1 MYLNQKDMDKILLH
15 AAGNIAKE
23 RKAKGLKLNYVE
35 SVAYIASEL
44 QELARERKSVAEL
57 MQLGTTL
64 LTAKDCMDGVPGM
77 IGNVQIEATFPD
89 GTKLVSVHDPIR
101 G

>member
-35 SVAYIASEL
+35 SVTSP
-44 QELARERKSVAEL
+44 ERVYGMEYKGMDIRFTVKDR
-57 MQLGTTL
+57 TL
-64 LTAKDCMDGVPGM
+64 TV
-77 IGNVQIEATFPD
+77 IEV
-89 GTKLVSVHDPIR
+89 K
-101 G
+101 

>member
-35 SVAYIASEL
+35 SVTSP
-44 QELARERKSVAEL
+44 ERVYGMEYKEMDIHFTVKDR
-57 MQLGTTL
+57 TL
-64 LTAKDCMDGVPGM
+64 TV
-77 IGNVQIEATFPD
+77 IEV
-89 GTKLVSVHDPIR
+89 K
-101 G
+101 

>member
-1 MYLNQKDMDKILLH
+1 MMIAWYFATALAKQYD
-15 AAGNIAKE
+15 AALFFIEK
-23 RKAKGLKLNYVE
+23 KKLE
-35 SVAYIASEL
+35 
-44 QELARERKSVAEL
+44 
-57 MQLGTTL
+57 
-64 LTAKDCMDGVPGM
+64 DCMDGVPGM